1 MTDIK
6 QIIAILLAALLIA
19 APAMAAPG
27 PPKGWFSAGSKPG
40 DYDFGTEHVDGSSGA
55 QSAYIKAKPNASQ
68 DGFGTLMQT
77 IKADNY
83 IGQRLRLSARLKSAD
98 AASVNLWMRIDGEGQ
113 KTLGFYNMG
122 DRPIKGTTDWK
133 RYDIVLD
140 VPAGSTTIN
149 YGFFVAGGKGAGWAD
164 AFSLDSV
171 EKSVPVSNP
180 LPANS
185 KPVNMNFD
193 Q

>member
-1 MTDIK
+1 MNSK
-6 QIIAILLAALLIA
+6 RVMAALLAAAFAFPA
-19 APAMAAPG
+19 AAVAGPG
-27 PPKGWFSAGSKPG
+27 APKGWIIAGSAPA
-40 DYDFGTEHVDGSSGA
+40 DYEFGTEHVDGSAGK
-55 QSAYIKAKPNASQ
+55 QSAYIKAKPNASAG
-68 DGFGTLMQT
+68 GFGTLMQT

-83 IGQRLRLSARLKSAD
+83 IGQRLRVSANLKSTD
-98 AASVNLWMRIDGEGQ
+98 AGAVQLWMRVDGEG
-113 KTLGFYNMG
+113 KMLGFYNMN

-140 VPAGSTTIN
+140 VPAGSTAIN

-164 AFSLDSV
+164 AFALDPV
-171 EKSVPVSNP
+171 NKSVPVSNFSP
-180 LPANS
+180 PGS